1 MIRTELSWK
10 GNLPNQN
17 RRLFIVN
24 KDILYKTEMW
34 KLSTEGNTTS
44 GQGQRVG
51 LKKYIDPRGSSM
63 V

>member
-1 MIRTELSWK
+1 M
-10 GNLPNQN
+10 
-17 RRLFIVN
+17 VN

-51 LKKYIDPRGSSM
+51 LKKYNDPRGSSM